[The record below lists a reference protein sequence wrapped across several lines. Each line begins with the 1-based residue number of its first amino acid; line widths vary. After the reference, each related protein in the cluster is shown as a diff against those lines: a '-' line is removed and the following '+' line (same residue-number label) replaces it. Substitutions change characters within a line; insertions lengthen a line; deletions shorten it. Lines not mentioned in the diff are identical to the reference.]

1 MENPIKTS
9 YKGHSLSGSA
19 HQESAGTVE
28 KWRPDNP
35 SVDDLVVVFDPLNFP
50 NGKFD
55 TEEEAVQH
63 SIKYGE
69 WIVDH
74 PLALEASRAQEEADD
89 EDDEDEEAKEKETG
103 EPLMKSCGFQ
113 IAVSKVGP

>member
-1 MENPIKTS
+1 VENPIKTT

-19 HQESAGTVE
+19 HQESPGTVE

-35 SVDDLVVVFDPLNFP
+35 CVDDLVVVFDPLNFP
-50 NGKFD
+50 NGRFD

-74 PLALEASRAQEEADD
+74 PLALEASRAKEEADD
-89 EDDEDEEAKEKETG
+89 EDDEDDEDEEARKTETG
-103 EPLMKSCGFQ
+103 EPL
-113 IAVSKVGP
+113 I

>member
-1 MENPIKTS
+1 MENSCKTT
-9 YKGHSLSGSA
+9 YKGHSLCGSA
-19 HQESAGTVE
+19 HKESAGTVE

-35 SVDDLVVVFDPLNFP
+35 CVDDQVVIFDPLKFP

-55 TEEEAVQH
+55 TEEDAVQH

-74 PLALEASRAQEEADD
+74 PLALESTRAEED
-89 EDDEDEEAKEKETG
+89 EDDEEDEEDEDDEEDKEKESG
-103 EPLMKSCGFQ
+103 ERL
-113 IAVSKVGP
+113 I